1 MKKNIF
7 LIIQVFL
14 LTFLLV
20 SCNKSNRFE
29 IDTTKN
35 RVVVKIHRFD
45 CDLLKLDTSNIN
57 SGVKNLYSKY
67 PDFIPEFCSSILDT
81 SYTDTIAVQN
91 LVHKFLKD
99 SAFTAVNKKTLTTF
113 ADVSDIEKKV
123 SDAYTYIHYY
133 FPRVKLPEVYFFVS
147 GFNRQVILNDKL
159 IALGTD
165 LYLGSDF
172 PAYKNLTYQYMIYN
186 MRRECVAVDLVST
199 TLFRMFVM
207 NSTEDRLLDNM
218 LFRGKVMYLLSVFM
232 PKEKPENIMGYNPGQ
247 WDWSKKYEKQIWGT
261 IIDKKYLFSTDV
273 QLIRKFMNDAPFT
286 SPISQ
291 ESPGRLGTWM
301 GWQIIKSYMNN
312 NPKITLTG
320 LMDETDSQKIL
331 ENSLYRP

>member
-7 LIIQVFL
+7 LLIYAFALIL
-14 LTFLLV
+14 LLA

-35 RVVVKIHRFD
+35 RVNVKIHRFD
-45 CDLLKLDTSNIN
+45 SDLLKLDTANIHF
-57 SGVKNLYSKY
+57 GIKNLYSKY
-67 PDFIPEFCSSILDT
+67 PNFFSVFCYNVLDT
-81 SYTDTIAVQN
+81 KYIDTVPVDN
-91 LVHKFLKD
+91 LIGKFLKD
-99 SAFTAVNKKTLTTF
+99 SAFTEVNKKTLATF
-113 ADVSDIEKKV
+113 SDISDIEKKV
-123 SDAYTYIHYY
+123 SDSYTYIHYY
-133 FPRVKLPEVYFFVS
+133 FPGVKLPEIYFFVS
-147 GFNRQVILNDKL
+147 GFNRQVILNEKL

-172 PAYKNLTYQYMIYN
+172 PVYKNLTYKYMIYN

-218 LFRGKVMYLLSVFM
+218 LFRGKVMYLMSVFM
-232 PKEKPENIMGYNPGQ
+232 PDEKPNDIMGYMPEQ
-247 WDWSKKYEKQIWGT
+247 LDWSKKYEKQIWST

-312 NPKITLTG
+312 NPKITLTD
-320 LMDETDSQKIL
+320 LMNEADSQKIL
-331 ENSLYRP
+331 EKSGYRP

>member
-1 MKKNIF
+1 MKKTFF
-7 LIIQVFL
+7 LLIRIFL
-14 LTFLLV
+14 LTFLVV
-20 SCNKSNRFE
+20 SCTKSNRFE
-29 IDTTKN
+29 IDTSKN
-35 RVVVKIHRFD
+35 RVDVKIHRFD
-45 CDLLKLDTSNIN
+45 RDLLGLDTLNLNQGI
-57 SGVKNLYSKY
+57 KKLYSHY
-67 PDFIPEFCSSILDT
+67 PDFIPQFCSSVLDT
-81 SYTDTIAVQN
+81 SYTDTLAVRN
-91 LVHKFLKD
+91 LVRIFLKD
-99 SAFTAVNKKTLTTF
+99 SAFTNVNKKTLTTF
-113 ADVSDIEKKV
+113 ADVSDIENKV
-123 SDAYTYIHYY
+123 SDAYTYIHFY
-133 FPRVKLPEVYFFVS
+133 FPGVKLPEVYFFVS
-147 GFNRQVILNDKL
+147 GFNRQVILTDKF

-207 NSTEDRLLDNM
+207 NATEDRLLDNM

-232 PKEKPENIMGYNPGQ
+232 PDDKPENIMGYKPEQ
-247 WDWSKKYEKQIWGT
+247 LDWCEKNEKQIWGS

-301 GWQIIKSYMNN
+301 GWQIIKSYMKN

-320 LMDETDSQKIL
+320 LMDENDSQKIL